1 MYRVAWRQFALD
13 ELARIWLLA
22 DSAQR
27 NAITQA
33 AHRIDQRLE
42 MRPHDEGESRSPGL
56 HFLFE
61 LPLGISYEI
70 LEDQKRVRV
79 LHVWHIRPRSK

>member
-42 MRPHDEGESRSPGL
+42 KSPYDNHL
-56 HFLFE
+56 PWQHVIIFE
-61 LPLGISYEI
+61 KKAAEKKDDT
-70 LEDQKRVRV
+70 ER
-79 LHVWHIRPRSK
+79 